1 MSPPV
6 VHPPYAI
13 RTERLLLRCWDPAD
27 AAALKEAIDS
37 SLDHLRP
44 WMPWAQDEPQPQE
57 EKVALLR
64 RFRGRFD
71 LGQDFV
77 YGAFT
82 RDGSEVVGGT
92 GLHTR
97 VGDDAFEIGYW
108 IRKSRIGAGLATELC
123 AALTK
128 VAFEVCEVDRLEIR
142 VDPANERSAA
152 IPLKLGYQQEAR
164 LRRRLPGG
172 DGEPRDV
179 IVFTLFRD
187 GYAASPSAAAA
198 VEALDAVGARVF

>member
-1 MSPPV
+1 MPATLD
-6 VHPPYAI
+6 PPYAI

-27 AAALKEAIDS
+27 AAGLKDAIDS

-44 WMPWAQDEPQPQE
+44 WMPWAQHEPQPHE

-64 RFRGRFD
+64 RFRGQFD

-77 YGAFT
+77 YGAFS

-92 GLHTR
+92 GLHRR

-108 IRKSRIGAGLATELC
+108 IRKSRIGAGLATELS

-128 VAFEVCEVDRLEIR
+128 VAFEVCRVDRVEIH

-152 IPLKLGYQQEAR
+152 IPLKLGYRREAR
-164 LRRRLPGG
+164 LRRRLPAVDG
-172 DGEPRDV
+172 DPRDV
-179 IVFTLFRD
+179 VVFTLFRD
-187 GYAASPSAAAA
+187 GYAGSPASAAS
-198 VEALDAVGARVF
+198 VEALDSAGARIL

>member
-1 MSPPV
+1 MSAAD
-6 VHPPYAI
+6 PPYAI

-27 AAALKEAIDS
+27 AAALKDAIDTS
-37 SLDHLRP
+37 VDHLAP
-44 WMPWAQDEPQPQE
+44 WMPWASAEPQPLE

-64 RFRGRFD
+64 RFRGHFD

-82 RDGSEVVGGT
+82 PDGSEVVGGT

-97 VGDDAFEIGYW
+97 VGEGAFEIGYW
-108 IRKSRIGAGLATELC
+108 IRESRIGAGLATELS

-128 VAFEVCEVDRLEIR
+128 IAFEVCGVDRVEIR

-152 IPLKLGYQQEAR
+152 IPRKLGYQQEAR
-164 LRRRLPGG
+164 LRRRLPGD

-179 IVFTLFRD
+179 VVFSIFRD
-187 GYAASPSAAAA
+187 GYSGSPAEAASL
-198 VEALDAVGARVF
+198 EAFDATGARVL